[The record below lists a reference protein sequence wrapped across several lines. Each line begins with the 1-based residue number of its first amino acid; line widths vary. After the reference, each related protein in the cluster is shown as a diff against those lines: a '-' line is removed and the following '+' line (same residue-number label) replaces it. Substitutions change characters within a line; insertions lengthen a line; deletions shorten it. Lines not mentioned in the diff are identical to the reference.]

1 MWKVGSGS
9 LCSDGPSDAAEG
21 AKAENRCSE
30 AQSTDRMPAPSVV
43 PFHPFKTQRGGKAGI
58 PSRREGVEVLTRHHS
73 RQSSVR
79 ALRAG
84 GVLLATG
91 AQQIQV
97 RFSPVLPSVGP
108 VGATVVEEPWC
119 L

>member
-1 MWKVGSGS
+1 MRKVGSGS
-9 LCSDGPSDAAEG
+9 LCSDGLSDAAEG
-21 AKAENRCSE
+21 AKAENHCSE

-43 PFHPFKTQRGGKAGI
+43 PFHPFKTQRGGEAGI
-58 PSRREGVEVLTRHHS
+58 PSQRGVEVLTRHRS
-73 RQSSVR
+73 RQTSVR

-84 GVLLATG
+84 EVLLATG
-91 AQQIQV
+91 AQQIPV
-97 RFSPVLPSVGP
+97 RFTPVLTSVGP